1 MVLSE
6 GVCVFQ
12 GLRPTQAVQGPVGG
26 PDKELVGRAQGN
38 DEVSTSTNI
47 SRSQLKPVSCVAA
60 GLAYVPCPCL
70 LLYLLAFFS
79 HVKIWHQAPCPQF
92 YVCCNNSFNPFIKVS
107 GTLAHAE
114 CHRDLKNGCRTCI

>member
-6 GVCVFQ
+6 VVCVFQ

-26 PDKELVGRAQGN
+26 PDKELVGRAQRN

-47 SRSQLKPVSCVAA
+47 SHSQLKPVAV

-70 LLYLLAFFS
+70 LLSLFAFFLLLFS
-79 HVKIWHQAPCPQF
+79 SCENLASGFVSTVPC
-92 YVCCNNSFNPFIKVS
+92 V
-107 GTLAHAE
+107 L
-114 CHRDLKNGCRTCI
+114 

>member
-38 DEVSTSTNI
+38 DEVSTSANI
-47 SRSQLKPVSCVAA
+47 SRFQLKLVSCVAA

-70 LLYLLAFFS
+70 LLSLLCWFAFF
-79 HVKIWHQAPCPQF
+79 F
-92 YVCCNNSFNPFIKVS
+92 
-107 GTLAHAE
+107 LM
-114 CHRDLKNGCRTCI
+114 